1 MPKGIVSSNL
11 TASAKFIMDNK
22 KLKYIEKYYLNNYAD
37 GDVDKEIEAVG
48 SFIAKESAGRVLD
61 CGCGPVPQIYA
72 IFMPQMK
79 ELYAIDLPQESID
92 FVKEKIALRGK
103 WYQTFLPYQKVVES
117 IYGVQPESYILKQI
131 EKIKDIQQADMTE
144 NLPFP
149 DEYFDTVISFYSLGC
164 LNNEEELN
172 KAIYNIKRVLKTGG
186 KLLHINTNGKNSNN
200 ELPAY
205 TWRGL
210 DQTSK
215 LIKKYLKN
223 SGFNIIS
230 EKQVDLFP
238 NKDSMYTYSNIS
250 LLKAEKL

>member
-92 FVKEKIALRGK
+92 FVTEKITL
-103 WYQTFLPYQKVVES
+103 
-117 IYGVQPESYILKQI
+117 
-131 EKIKDIQQADMTE
+131 
-144 NLPFP
+144 
-149 DEYFDTVISFYSLGC
+149 
-164 LNNEEELN
+164 
-172 KAIYNIKRVLKTGG
+172 
-186 KLLHINTNGKNSNN
+186 
-200 ELPAY
+200 
-205 TWRGL
+205 
-210 DQTSK
+210 
-215 LIKKYLKN
+215 
-223 SGFNIIS
+223 
-230 EKQVDLFP
+230 
-238 NKDSMYTYSNIS
+238 
-250 LLKAEKL
+250 